1 MCIEIEQQGLSIMS
15 QRAYWGLRVDSEASF
30 TLWDHWCSSLY
41 VLTNLNVKW
50 KNWIIGFCYLCS
62 FLKNNLAFS
71 GNSTPSFKSATSSTS
86 HPVSK
91 SKFQISKSKSWNS
104 KSKWRLNNKLWHWSN
119 KIGQAQWLLSKY
131 LSGNHLLGGW
141 WLFRKSHQL

>member
-1 MCIEIEQQGLSIMS
+1 MEGGNVSGGWIFFSKTVSVTSRLLERWE
-15 QRAYWGLRVDSEASF
+15 YLR
-30 TLWDHWCSSLY
+30 T
-41 VLTNLNVKW
+41 VLTYQLNVKW
-50 KNWIIGFCYLCS
+50 KKWIIRFCYLCS